1 MTDMQDNAFLEQIKN
16 LNVKLTYG
24 TINHSGDNQERHIV
38 IHFIADNDDQAF
50 SIGSTLTDLIHTHYK
65 YSRRDGRSK
74 WFLQKEDLE
83 PKQYHYNFDHT
94 KY

>member
-24 TINHSGDNQERHIV
+24 TVNHSRNSQERHIA

-74 WFLQKEDLE
+74 WFLQKEELE
-83 PKQYHYNFDHT
+83 PKQYHYSFNHT
-94 KY
+94 EY

>member
-24 TINHSGDNQERHIV
+24 TVNHSRDSQERHII

-50 SIGSTLTDLIHTHYK
+50 NIGSTITDLIHTHYK

-83 PKQYHYNFDHT
+83 SKQYHYSFDHT
-94 KY
+94 EY

>member
-1 MTDMQDNAFLEQIKN
+1 MTDIQDNAFLEQIKN

-24 TINHSGDNQERHIV
+24 TINHYRDRQERHIA

-50 SIGSTLTDLIHTHYK
+50 SIGSNLTDLIHTHYK

-74 WFLQKEDLE
+74 WFLQKEELE

-94 KY
+94 EY

>member
-1 MTDMQDNAFLEQIKN
+1 MIDMQDNAFLEQIKN

-24 TINHSGDNQERHIV
+24 TINHYRDSQERHLI

-50 SIGSTLTDLIHTHYK
+50 SIGSTLTSLIHTHYK

-74 WFLQKEDLE
+74 WFLQKENLE
-83 PKQYHYNFDHT
+83 SKQYHYSFDHT
-94 KY
+94 EY